1 MAIKRERLGTAPA
14 SSALWRDP
22 RVRAIVYQV
31 LTLVGVMAFAAYI
44 IHNTIDNLDR
54 QGIASGFG
62 FLNKPAGFGIPQTLI
77 EYNEL
82 SPNWRV
88 FWVGLLNT
96 IVVAVVGIALATIL
110 GFVIGLAR
118 LSSNWLVARLATVYI
133 EVIRNTPVLLQILFW
148 YFAVLQALP
157 QPRDSIAFLG
167 DLFFLNNRGFYLP
180 KPNFEAG
187 FGWVALAF
195 VAALAAVIGIAHWA
209 RRRREAT
216 GQPFHTVYVGFGLL
230 IGAPLLA
237 YLLTGAPLTFEHP
250 EMGRFKL
257 QGGLVL
263 LPELVALTFALSIYT
278 AAFIAE
284 IVRAGILSVGHGQ
297 IEAARAL
304 GLKHDHTLRF
314 VVIPQALRVII
325 PPLTS
330 QYLNLTKNSSL
341 AVAIGYPDFVNVFTG
356 IVLNQTGQAVEVIA
370 MTMAV
375 YLTLSL
381 LTSAF
386 MNWYNR
392 RKALV
397 ER

>member
-1 MAIKRERLGTAPA
+1 MAIRREQLGTTAAPV
-14 SSALWRDP
+14 ALWRDP
-22 RVRAIVYQV
+22 RVRSIVYQV
-31 LTLVGVMAFAAYI
+31 LTLLGVVLFFAYI
-44 IHNTIDNLDR
+44 VNNTIDNLAR
-54 QGIASGFG
+54 QGIASGFD
-62 FLNKPAGFGIPQTLI
+62 FLDRPAGFGIPQTLI
-77 EYNEL
+77 DYNEL
-82 SPNWRV
+82 SPNSRV

-96 IVVAVVGIALATIL
+96 MLVAVLGIVLATVL

-133 EVIRNTPVLLQILFW
+133 EVIRNVPLLLQILFW

-157 QPRDSIAFLG
+157 HPRDSIVVA
-167 DLFFLNNRGFYLP
+167 DLFYLSNRGLSAP
-180 KPNFEAG
+180 KPIFEEG
-187 FGWVALAF
+187 FGWVLLALIGA
-195 VAALAAVIGIAHWA
+195 VAAAIGIARWA

-216 GQPFHTVYVGFGLL
+216 GQPFHTVYVTLGLIVGL
-230 IGAPLLA
+230 PLVAL
-237 YLLTGAPLTFEHP
+237 LLTGMPISFNHP
-250 EMGRFKL
+250 EMGRFRL
-257 QGGLVL
+257 QGGMVL
-263 LPELVALTFALSIYT
+263 LPELVALVLALSIYT

-284 IVRAGILSVGHGQ
+284 TVRAGILSVSHGQ
-297 IEAARAL
+297 IEAAHAL
-304 GLKHDHTLRF
+304 GLKHGHTLRF
-314 VVIPQALRVII
+314 VVVPQALRVII

-370 MTMAV
+370 ITMAV

-392 RKALV
+392 RIALV

>member
-1 MAIKRERLGTAPA
+1 MAIRRERLDAAAA
-14 SSALWRDP
+14 SHPLWRDP
-22 RVRAIVYQV
+22 RVRAIAYQV
-31 LTLVGVMAFAAYI
+31 LTLLGVIAFAAFI
-44 IHNTIDNLDR
+44 INNTIDNLAR

-62 FLNKPAGFGIPQTLI
+62 FLDKAAGFGIPQSLI
-77 EYNEL
+77 AYDEL
-82 SPNWRV
+82 SPNSRV

-96 IVVAVVGIALATIL
+96 LLVAILGIAFATIL
-110 GFVIGLAR
+110 GFAIGLAR

-133 EVIRNTPVLLQILFW
+133 EIIRNIPLLLQILFW

-157 QPRDSIAFLG
+157 QPRDSMAFLG
-167 DLFFLNNRGFYLP
+167 DLFFLNNRGFYAP
-180 KPNFEAG
+180 KPIFEDG

-195 VAALAAVIGIAHWA
+195 LAALAAVIGIARWA

-216 GQPFHTVYVGFGLL
+216 GQPFPTFSVAIGLL
-230 IGAPLLA
+230 VGLPLLA
-237 YLLTGAPLTFEHP
+237 FLLTGMPLAFEHA

-257 QGGLVL
+257 EGGLVL
-263 LPELVALTFALSIYT
+263 LPELVALTLALSIYT
-278 AAFIAE
+278 ASFIAE
-284 IVRAGILSVGHGQ
+284 TVRAGILSVSHGQ
-297 IEAARAL
+297 IEAAHAL
-304 GLKHDHTLRF
+304 GLKHGQTLRL

-370 MTMAV
+370 MTMGV

-381 LTSAF
+381 LTSGF

-392 RKALV
+392 RMALV